1 MATALNG
8 YSFCN
13 GIIASG
19 KLCDY
24 EYFLITALFVKIK
37 EISMKKILFL
47 LSPICDFLRKI
58 YCGFLK
64 IDLGEF
70 E

>member
-1 MATALNG
+1 MAAFSS

-13 GIIASG
+13 NVIASA
-19 KLCDY
+19 KLYDY
-24 EYFLITALFVKIK
+24 EYFLITVLFVKAK
-37 EISMKKILFL
+37 EMLVRKIRVFVA
-47 LSPICDFLRKI
+47 SNFYDFLQKI

-64 IDLGEF
+64 IDLGEL